1 MAPSKQIKFKKGAKK
16 SNNGTNKFVTK
27 AFVKPP
33 FPFEEYKNPE
43 LGRSNS
49 VEFECKVDPTKTDS
63 RTYKERILKFDSG
76 TPVQYVKHREQLDK
90 IIGSQGTID
99 VMQKI
104 MLIKATYV
112 GEALREWGNCI
123 LNLNIEN
130 ENAIT
135 EGELVKIH

>member
-63 RTYKERILKFDSG
+63 RTINQQVIFKPITSETNKSKHILKNP
-76 TPVQYVKHREQLDK
+76 T
-90 IIGSQGTID
+90 
-99 VMQKI
+99 
-104 MLIKATYV
+104 
-112 GEALREWGNCI
+112 
-123 LNLNIEN
+123 
-130 ENAIT
+130 
-135 EGELVKIH
+135 